1 MAPIADAVGFIHR
14 QRHELALIMQI
25 LQQLAAGLTLQALR
39 GEIQQPQRALLN
51 LLLQLAQLLQ
61 RQPVMQTSRGDAA
74 AAQLGHL
81 VLHQGDQ
88 WRNHKHH
95 PTAHQGRQLIT
106 KRLPRPRRQN
116 SQAITALQQG
126 LNHLALTGTKVA
138 VTEVLLQRLQ
148 QRCTG
153 FLHPRTVPVA
163 PRGARPQA
171 ACCSGGA
178 SS

>member
-1 MAPIADAVGFIHR
+1 VGFIHR
-14 QRHELALIMQI
+14 QRHQLALIMQI

-39 GEIQQPQRALLN
+39 REIQQPQRALLN
-51 LLLQLAQLLQ
+51 LLLQLTQLLQ
-61 RQPVMQTSRGDAA
+61 RQAVVQTSRSNAA
-74 AAQLGHL
+74 AAQLRHL
-81 VLHQGDQ
+81 VLHQGHQ
-88 WRNHKHH
+88 RRNHQHH

-106 KRLPRPRRQN
+106 KRLPSPSRQH
-116 SQAITALQQG
+116 SQAIAALQQG
-126 LNHLALTGTKVA
+126 LHHLALTRPKIA

-153 FLHPRTVPVA
+153 FLHPRTVPAA

-171 ACCSGGA
+171 ACCRGGA